1 MAQLEARV
9 ERLEERADVTDIK
22 LAEGATQFAVL
33 GTKLEHLTD
42 KVGALVAVLAWVGG
56 AIGLGVLTAAGTALA
71 WVMTRMG
78 GA

>member
-9 ERLEERADVTDIK
+9 DRLEERADATDIK
-22 LAEGATQFAVL
+22 LAEGNTQFAVL

-42 KVGALVAVLAWVGG
+42 KVGALVAVLVWVGG
-56 AIGLGVLTAAGTALA
+56 AIALGVLTAAGTALM
-71 WVMTRMG
+71 WVLAKMG